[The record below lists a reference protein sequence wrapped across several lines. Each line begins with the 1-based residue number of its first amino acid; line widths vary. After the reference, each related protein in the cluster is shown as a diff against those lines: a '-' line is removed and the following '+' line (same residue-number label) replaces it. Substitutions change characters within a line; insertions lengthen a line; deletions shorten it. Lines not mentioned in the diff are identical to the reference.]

1 MRHNP
6 ICTIDFEKTVF
17 VFTPILFIDNLC
29 QWAVTTSVDYSL
41 AILLQVIILLS
52 TGGLNG
58 GGHLINK
65 YEVLAIHGC
74 LLFLHALLNNLP
86 IIWLAHLG
94 TIAAVWNIIGNSEII
109 ELYSVGNIWC
119 FNCI

>member
-1 MRHNP
+1 M
-6 ICTIDFEKTVF
+6 
-17 VFTPILFIDNLC
+17 
-29 QWAVTTSVDYSL
+29 TTSVDYSL

-52 TGGLNG
+52 TGGVNG

-94 TIAAVWNIIGNSEII
+94 MIAAVWNVIGNSDII
-109 ELYSVGNIWC
+109 ELYSVEYI
-119 FNCI
+119 